1 LPNASPDTAG
11 FTVFPAKVVVVLA
24 NVAAIVVVLTA
35 VLVPDMVVVVDAL
48 TGAIDLRT
56 RTSISACLGG

>member
-1 LPNASPDTAG
+1 M
-11 FTVFPAKVVVVLA
+11 VVLA